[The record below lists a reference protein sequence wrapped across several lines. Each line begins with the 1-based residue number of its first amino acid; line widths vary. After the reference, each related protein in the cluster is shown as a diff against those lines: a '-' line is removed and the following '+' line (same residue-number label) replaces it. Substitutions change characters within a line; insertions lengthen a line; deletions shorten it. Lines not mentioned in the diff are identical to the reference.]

1 MKVSCRVGFNSVIP
15 WTVVC
20 PAPLSM
26 EFSRNGNG
34 MPFPSPGDLPDL
46 GIEPGSPALQAD
58 SLPTEPLGKHDNYK
72 IVNFIKFII

>member
-46 GIEPGSPALQAD
+46 GIEPGSSALEAD
-58 SLPTEPLGKHDNYK
+58 ALTSEPPGKPPKYYK
-72 IVNFIKFII
+72 SMKR